1 MYMIS
6 ALFYGIDVNM
16 NKVWTLS
23 YVCMWNYVS
32 MKMGIVIGELGNQ
45 DWIEINLGRTQFDK
59 HRLAAPRLPPGNT
72 SVLLIILSFYCDCVY
87 WVLWWITWYVW

>member
-23 YVCMWNYVS
+23 YACMWNCVCGKNS
-32 MKMGIVIGELGNQ
+32 IVI
-45 DWIEINLGRTQFDK
+45 
-59 HRLAAPRLPPGNT
+59 
-72 SVLLIILSFYCDCVY
+72 
-87 WVLWWITWYVW
+87 